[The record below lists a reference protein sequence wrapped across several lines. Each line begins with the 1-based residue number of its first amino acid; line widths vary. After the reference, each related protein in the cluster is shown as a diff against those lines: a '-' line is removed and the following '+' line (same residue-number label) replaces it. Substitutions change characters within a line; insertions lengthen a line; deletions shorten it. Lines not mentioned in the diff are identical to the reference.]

1 MKGFEKL
8 LSPIEIAPNFV
19 LKNRMIK
26 APQSSWRW
34 NEDCTADGSDAIA
47 MYENMAEG
55 GVAAIDVAA
64 ILWEPAGGIYL
75 GAYDDRFIPGMI
87 ELNEAVHKHG
97 CLTIGQLHHIGPSAG
112 PTPDGLPP
120 ISSST
125 LSEDEMPVPKPWCQ
139 APRGLTVEE
148 IHEKQRL
155 QIEAAVRLQK
165 GGFDAVEVHVAHG
178 YFLDSFV
185 SPLWNK
191 RDDEYGCQNVEN
203 RTRIVREIIEGI
215 REACGPDFVIGCR
228 LNGREFHPTK
238 QGITAE
244 QAAENARAFVEAGA
258 QYISIAGYGYGPTPF
273 RYCPDYFP
281 YPEPDPFMEPFMDEY
296 RGKGLWT
303 AVARQIKDAV

>member
-1 MKGFEKL
+1 MSRPYCGTCGRHL
-8 LSPIEIAPNFV
+8 P
-19 LKNRMIK
+19 
-26 APQSSWRW
+26 
-34 NEDCTADGSDAIA
+34 
-47 MYENMAEG
+47 
-55 GVAAIDVAA
+55 
-64 ILWEPAGGIYL
+64 
-75 GAYDDRFIPGMI
+75 GAYDDRLIPGMI

-112 PTPDGLPP
+112 STPDGLPP

-191 RDDEYGCQNVEN
+191 RDDEYVA
-203 RTRIVREIIEGI
+203 RTSR
-215 REACGPDFVIGCR
+215 
-228 LNGREFHPTK
+228 T
-238 QGITAE
+238 
-244 QAAENARAFVEAGA
+244 ARASCARSSKA
-258 QYISIAGYGYGPTPF
+258 SARRAAPTSSSA
-273 RYCPDYFP
+273 
-281 YPEPDPFMEPFMDEY
+281 
-296 RGKGLWT
+296 
-303 AVARQIKDAV
+303 AV